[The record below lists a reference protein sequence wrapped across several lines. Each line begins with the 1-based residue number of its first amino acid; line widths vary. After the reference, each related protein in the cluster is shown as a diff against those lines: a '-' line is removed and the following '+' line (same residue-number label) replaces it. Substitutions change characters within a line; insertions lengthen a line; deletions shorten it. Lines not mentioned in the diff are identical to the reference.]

1 MADDIPD
8 LISAEHTRAIGL
20 LVLALSVIETRATD
34 LLCSI
39 LSIGV
44 IEGLTAFH
52 HQQLSGRLDTI
63 IALLDRNLRKP
74 AEAKE
79 GEFASI
85 FATLAKAKELVEY
98 RNTVVHAA
106 WVIGD
111 DGQPMS
117 VRFSARGEFRRSRK
131 TQGIED
137 MLGRVREANEIA
149 ANLETLA
156 SSFRR

>member
-8 LISAEHTRAIGL
+8 LISAEHTRAMGL
-20 LVLALSVIETRATD
+20 LVLALSVIETRVTD

-39 LSIGV
+39 FSLSV
-44 IEGLTAFH
+44 IDGLAAFH

-63 IALLDRNLRKP
+63 VALLDLKLRKP
-74 AEAKE
+74 AGAIE
-79 GEFASI
+79 GEFAPI
-85 FATLAKAKELVEY
+85 FATLAKAKELAEY

-137 MLGRVREANEIA
+137 MLGRVREANVIA
-149 ANLETLA
+149 ESLEALA